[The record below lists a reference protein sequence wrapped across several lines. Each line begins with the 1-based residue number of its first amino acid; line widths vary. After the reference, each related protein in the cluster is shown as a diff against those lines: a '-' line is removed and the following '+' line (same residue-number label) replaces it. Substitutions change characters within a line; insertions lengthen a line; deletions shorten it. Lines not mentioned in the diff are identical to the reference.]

1 MARRAV
7 DLPRVEI
14 STLNLREAMREII
27 EAAALTVSHKQGLAR
42 LLGVRRR
49 DLAQV
54 IRATGARV

>member
-1 MARRAV
+1 M
-7 DLPRVEI
+7 EI

-27 EAAALTVSHKQGLAR
+27 EAAALSVSHKKGLAR

-54 IRATGARV
+54 IRATGARI